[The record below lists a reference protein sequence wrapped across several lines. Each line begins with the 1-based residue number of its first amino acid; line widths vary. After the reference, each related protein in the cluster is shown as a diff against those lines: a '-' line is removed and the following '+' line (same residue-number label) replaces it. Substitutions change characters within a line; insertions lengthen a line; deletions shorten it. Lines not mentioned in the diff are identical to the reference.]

1 ATAQLKEAFKDPS
14 VVPALCSILANSPN
28 PQIRQFAAVLVRR
41 RVAKHWKKLSVD
53 LKEKYGTN
61 LLNRSTKITSRVSD

>member
-1 ATAQLKEAFKDPS
+1 ATAQLKDAFKDPS
-14 VVPALCSILANSPN
+14 VVPALCNILASSPN

-53 LKEKYGTN
+53 LKEKYVMDLSN
-61 LLNRSTKITSRVSD
+61 ISRK